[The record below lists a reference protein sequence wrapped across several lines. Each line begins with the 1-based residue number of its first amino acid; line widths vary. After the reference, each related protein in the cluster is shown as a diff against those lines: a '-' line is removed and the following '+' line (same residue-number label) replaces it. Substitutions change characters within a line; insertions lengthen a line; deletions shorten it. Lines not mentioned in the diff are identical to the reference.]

1 MSAKETL
8 VQAITRQRSS
18 MTSTG
23 VLDLSGNIR
32 CESLKDV
39 GSQKKLTEL
48 RLNDSPVTSLHTLP
62 PQPIMKTL
70 IADNSKIETLAGLG
84 SQPRLGKL
92 SLINTPVS
100 HTPNFRLSVLLC
112 VGPRLTSLNGSP
124 ITKAERKMAGCYP
137 PIAKHLV
144 SCGWIVQFP
153 PPSEL
158 DFRYLADQFNIN
170 GREEDFVMPP
180 MPLDLEEHTGA
191 GEENAEGDVTF
202 PNKLAGI
209 LRPLG
214 FAIRCGPEMNSDI
227 VKAVSRICQVVTKIE
242 EAGLADGE

>member
-8 VQAITRQRSS
+8 LQALNRQRSS
-18 MTSTG
+18 LTSTG
-23 VLDLSGNIR
+23 ILDLSGNIR
-32 CESLKDV
+32 CDGLKDV

-48 RLNDSPVTSLHTLP
+48 RLNDSPLTSLHTLP

-84 SQPRLGKL
+84 SQPRLGRL

-100 HTPNFRLSVLLC
+100 QTPNFRLSALLC
-112 VGPRLTSLNGSP
+112 VGPRLSLLNGTP

-170 GREEDFVMPP
+170 GRDDDFVMPP
-180 MPLDLEEHTGA
+180 MPLDLDEQAPKSEEKD
-191 GEENAEGDVTF
+191 ESDVSF
-202 PNKLAGI
+202 ANKLANI

-214 FAIRCGPEMNSDI
+214 FAIRCGPDMNSDI
-227 VKAVSRICQVVTKIE
+227 VKAVSRICDVVAKIE
-242 EAGLADGE
+242 EAGIADGE